1 MPELLPPEPSTVL
14 TTEPQLKLWHLP
26 LAMAWLGGIVAFAA
40 VLITVA
46 LLAEAIAAFVA
57 IAAIATLLLVCFPL
71 LFWKVYRM
79 RQAES
84 SHR

>member
-14 TTEPQLKLWHLP
+14 TTEPQFKLWHLP

-57 IAAIATLLLVCFPL
+57 IAAIATLLLACFPF

-79 RQAES
+79 RQAERP
-84 SHR
+84 HR

>member
-1 MPELLPPEPSTVL
+1 MPELLPPEPSTAL
-14 TTEPQLKLWHLP
+14 TTETQLKLWPLP

-46 LLAEAIAAFVA
+46 VLAEVIAAFVA

-84 SHR
+84 PHR